1 MLSNRSDT
9 GRLDNDNPVLQLAVF
24 AALTRRL
31 LGSVPDSVKAWCGE
45 ALDVS
50 RKSKAIWHRSPEHGA
65 QVLNSHDNYAA
76 IAVLEPLGCGRF
88 ATEICEVGELT
99 GFVFDNRDYS
109 DPNQYYDIK
118 AARQLGDVALYKIC
132 CTEPRMPNLLETVW
146 MTLGLLILALK
157 PMNFHHHLGWLRLE
171 ALRIRLAERVMQK
184 PWAVVNACSLLA
196 ILAYDLS
203 MQIRY
208 KSRFSAVFRYYS
220 SDDKHPI
227 RQLAKL
233 LDARVNQM
241 KITEGT
247 LIPIS
252 LVITIV
258 GGASWLTTIH
268 AGEKKNAENIL
279 EIKAQSK
286 EFSDKVDHKLD
297 TVLDR
302 LARIEEQLKQIG
314 DK

>member
-1 MLSNRSDT
+1 
-9 GRLDNDNPVLQLAVF
+9 
-24 AALTRRL
+24 
-31 LGSVPDSVKAWCGE
+31 
-45 ALDVS
+45 
-50 RKSKAIWHRSPEHGA
+50 
-65 QVLNSHDNYAA
+65 
-76 IAVLEPLGCGRF
+76 
-88 ATEICEVGELT
+88 
-99 GFVFDNRDYS
+99 
-109 DPNQYYDIK
+109 
-118 AARQLGDVALYKIC
+118 
-132 CTEPRMPNLLETVW
+132 
-146 MTLGLLILALK
+146 
-157 PMNFHHHLGWLRLE
+157 
-171 ALRIRLAERVMQK
+171 
-184 PWAVVNACSLLA
+184 
-196 ILAYDLS
+196 
-203 MQIRY
+203 
-208 KSRFSAVFRYYS
+208 
-220 SDDKHPI
+220 
-227 RQLAKL
+227 
-233 LDARVNQM
+233 M